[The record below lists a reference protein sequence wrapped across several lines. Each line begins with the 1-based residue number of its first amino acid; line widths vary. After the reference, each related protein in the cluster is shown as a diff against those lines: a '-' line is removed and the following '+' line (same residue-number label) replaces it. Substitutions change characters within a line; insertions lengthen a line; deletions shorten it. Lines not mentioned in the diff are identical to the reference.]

1 MIVAFDAS
9 FLLYLFAPAGDVGT
23 PLDENEKARSKRL
36 YRLLRNSSLDGTA
49 MTPLLVWAI
58 AAGSVATKAVAI
70 LLFALATGL
79 FVEATRRHTRGGAW
93 RWRWGKD
100 D

>member
-1 MIVAFDAS
+1 MTELESNRAW
-9 FLLYLFAPAGDVGT
+9 FAEKRYGYGAGLPIAWQGWAVLG
-23 PLDENEKARSKRL
+23 A
-36 YRLLRNSSLDGTA
+36 YVA